1 VPLVVKKEDLLTM
14 GNRKRIL
21 FIGFFINLI
30 IIFLFVNSVG
40 AGPRIYY
47 GQVVGTEFSVLQVRG
62 DDGRIS
68 VFWCGYK
75 THLESRPPFFG
86 DRVKIEYI
94 KDSIRRNAVTRI
106 SVLKKN

>member
-1 VPLVVKKEDLLTM
+1 VAKEKDWLPM
-14 GNRKRIL
+14 GNRKRTL
-21 FIGFFINLI
+21 LLGFLINLI
-30 IIFLFVNSVG
+30 GVFLFVNSIG
-40 AGPRIYY
+40 AGPWVCY
-47 GQVVGTEFSVLQVRG
+47 GQVVGIEFSMLQVRG

-75 THLESRPPFFG
+75 TRLDSRFPFFG